1 MNYLDTIHWLYLLI
15 KIHKLALLLTN
26 RHWKR
31 DQIEKFIGHLFTSL
45 RVRNICDTELTQFLM
60 GRWLTL
66 NPDCLLCRFIYDA
79 SLPIKEINKNEI
91 CRWWFIIM
99 DHTIHEIRFTKY
111 NNLKERDVIIL
122 SLSIILISSIIIL
135 LFSLNSYRIYLRNNL
150 KNDEKIIFTI
160 NNNFQ

>member
-1 MNYLDTIHWLYLLI
+1 M
-15 KIHKLALLLTN
+15 N

-45 RVRNICDTELTQFLM
+45 RVRNICDMELTQFLM

-91 CRWWFIIM
+91 CR
-99 DHTIHEIRFTKY
+99 
-111 NNLKERDVIIL
+111 
-122 SLSIILISSIIIL
+122 
-135 LFSLNSYRIYLRNNL
+135 
-150 KNDEKIIFTI
+150 
-160 NNNFQ
+160 